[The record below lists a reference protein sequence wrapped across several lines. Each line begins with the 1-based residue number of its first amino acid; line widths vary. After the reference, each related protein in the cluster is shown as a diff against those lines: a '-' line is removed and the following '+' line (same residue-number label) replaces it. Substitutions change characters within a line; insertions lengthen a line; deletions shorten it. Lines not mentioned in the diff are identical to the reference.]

1 MAKIISAVS
10 EQEKIV
16 MKGKVIKMKFICGLG
31 TKENEYVINGVKYI
45 VGSSFRTAKTE
56 SNPSITDRF
65 KRIITG
71 DFVDLTNETPP
82 SKIAVEYVCST
93 AGKED

>member
-1 MAKIISAVS
+1 MTICAVR

-16 MKGKVIKMKFICGLG
+16 MKGKVKTMKFICGLAQQ
-31 TKENEYVINGVKYI
+31 ENEYVINGVKYI
-45 VGSSFRTAKTE
+45 VGSSFRTAKIQ

-65 KRIITG
+65 KRIITS
-71 DFVDLTNETPP
+71 DFVDLTDESPP
-82 SKIAVEYVCST
+82 SKMAVEYVCST

>member
-1 MAKIISAVS
+1 MTICAVR

-16 MKGKVIKMKFICGLG
+16 MKGKVKTMKFICGLAQQ
-31 TKENEYVINGVKYI
+31 ENEYVINGVKYI
-45 VGSSFRTAKTE
+45 VGSSFRTAKIQ

-65 KRIITG
+65 KRIITS
-71 DFVDLTNETPP
+71 DFVDLTNESPP
-82 SKIAVEYVCST
+82 SKMAVEYVCSA